1 MMDIFIFNVGLGQCI
16 FFYPRTNHDY
26 ATMVDCGNTPEFEP
40 VDFLIANNFLS
51 YNSDLKKHILSNLTM
66 TNYDQDHF
74 SGLPYLR
81 SKVKITTSNFMK
93 NLTGQEI
100 RSIKDVLTNAAE
112 EVINIIETYTTDAVN
127 YTPPFKKHCYT
138 LTKEDFPGEAIDTN
152 KLSQLVFITYKTT
165 RICIPGDLT
174 TPAWEKHLL
183 NENVRILL
191 GGTDIFVASHHGRED
206 GFNENVFKYC
216 KPEVIILSDKDIIHS
231 TQQGQTQTYAGQIKG
246 NGIVFNGNTTNLRK
260 VLTTRSD
267 GHLWIRIEEDGTR
280 TYKSF
285 TV

>member
-40 VDFLIANNFLS
+40 VDFLIAKNFLS

-100 RSIKDVLTNAAE
+100 RSIKDVVTNAAE
-112 EVINIIETYTTDAVN
+112 EVINIIETYTSDAVN
-127 YTPPFKKHCYT
+127 YTPPFTKHCYT
-138 LTKEDFPGEAIDTN
+138 LTKADFPGEAIDTN

-231 TQQGQTQTYAGQIKG
+231 TQEGQTQTYAGQVKG
-246 NGIVFNGNTTNLRK
+246 SGIVFNGNTTSLRK